1 MNRGIG
7 TLETIVIC
15 LTFSSFEFQKERKE
29 IGTEKKKYWRN
40 NYWNHPKFERQK
52 FTDLRSSAKPKQDT
66 HKEKWAQI
74 YHNQIAANPK

>member
-29 IGTEKKKYWRN
+29 IGTEKKKNIEEIITEIIPNLRDRN
-40 NYWNHPKFERQK
+40 
-52 FTDLRSSAKPKQDT
+52 L
-66 HKEKWAQI
+66 QI
-74 YHNQIAANPK
+74 

>member
-29 IGTEKKKYWRN
+29 IGTEKKNIEEIITEIIPNLRDRN
-40 NYWNHPKFERQK
+40 
-52 FTDLRSSAKPKQDT
+52 L
-66 HKEKWAQI
+66 QI
-74 YHNQIAANPK
+74 

>member
-29 IGTEKKKYWRN
+29 IGTEKKKIL
-40 NYWNHPKFERQK
+40 KK
-52 FTDLRSSAKPKQDT
+52 
-66 HKEKWAQI
+66 
-74 YHNQIAANPK
+74 